1 MRMKTTFQR
10 ILAYNLTITLLLA
23 VGLRLLNR
31 GRDSSLGFL
40 LLMALGL
47 AVQVAAL
54 LGLALGSRVPE
65 RKRAYWL
72 SLALVM
78 LIGFGACAVGASI
91 NM

>member
-1 MRMKTTFQR
+1 MKTTFQR

>member
-1 MRMKTTFQR
+1 MKTTFQR

-31 GRDSSLGFL
+31 GQNSSLGFL